1 MLKWRTRQKLR
12 AASGE
17 PEEGA
22 VVEAPA
28 VFAEGAPG
36 AYSMSPAP
44 ESGDEES
51 GEGAGIRDEDVLLG
65 GEKEADNVAAV
76 AEGEARLA
84 AAAGAAAAAPAAAAG
99 P

>member
-1 MLKWRTRQKLR
+1 MEDE
-12 AASGE
+12 AEGEGSE

-28 VFAEGAPG
+28 VFADGAPG
-36 AYSMSPAP
+36 AYSMSPLP
-44 ESGDEES
+44 ESGDEG
-51 GEGAGIRDEDVLLG
+51 GEGAGIRDGDVLMA

-76 AEGEARLA
+76 VEGEARLA
-84 AAAGAAAAAPAAAAG
+84 AAAAAAAGAAAAPAAAAG